1 MQTRDQR
8 LLIVDDDEMF
18 CHVLNR
24 ALTRRGYEV
33 IVAQDADQAL
43 AMAAQYLPT
52 MATLD
57 LKLENSSGLKLLPE
71 LLAISPQ
78 CRIVVLTGYSSI
90 ATAVEA
96 IKLGAVNYLCKPV
109 DADDVLTAFERQS
122 GDPDIELADNPP
134 SINRITWEHI
144 QKVLQEHDGNISAT
158 ARALGVFVICAAP
171 CSANYKNAQ
180 CGVRLLISCSLSK
193 PPPY

>member
-1 MQTRDQR
+1 MQTREQR

-33 IVAQDADQAL
+33 IVAHDAEQAL
-43 AMAAQYLPT
+43 ALAAQHLPT

-71 LLAISPQ
+71 LLAIAPH

-158 ARALGVFVICAAP
+158 ARALGMHRRTLQRKLQKRP
-171 CSANYKNAQ
+171 
-180 CGVRLLISCSLSK
+180 VRR
-193 PPPY
+193 

>member
-1 MQTRDQR
+1 MPTQEQR
-8 LLIVDDDEMF
+8 LLIIDDDEMF

-24 ALTRRGYEV
+24 ALTRRGYSV
-33 IVAQDADQAL
+33 IVAHDAEQAI
-43 AMAAQYLPT
+43 AMAAQHLPT

-71 LLAISPQ
+71 LLAISPH

-96 IKLGAVNYLCKPV
+96 IKLGAANYLCKPV
-109 DADDVLTAFERQS
+109 DADDVLVAFEHQG

-158 ARALGVFVICAAP
+158 ARALGMHRRTLQRKLQKRP
-171 CSANYKNAQ
+171 
-180 CGVRLLISCSLSK
+180 VRR
-193 PPPY
+193 

>member
-1 MQTRDQR
+1 MQTQNQR

-18 CHVLNR
+18 CRVLSR
-24 ALTRRGYEV
+24 SLTRRGFEV
-33 IVAQDADQAL
+33 VVAHDADQAL
-43 AMAAQYLPT
+43 TLAAQHMPA

-71 LLAISPQ
+71 LLAIAPH
-78 CRIVVLTGYSSI
+78 CHVVVLTGYSSI

-109 DADDVLTAFERQS
+109 DADDVLTAFERS
-122 GDPDIELADNPP
+122 DGDPNIDVADNPP

-158 ARALGVFVICAAP
+158 ARALGMHRRTLQRKLQKRP
-171 CSANYKNAQ
+171 
-180 CGVRLLISCSLSK
+180 VRR
-193 PPPY
+193 

>member
-1 MQTRDQR
+1 MQNQR

-18 CHVLNR
+18 CHVLSR
-24 ALTRRGYEV
+24 SLTRRGFEV
-33 IVAQDADQAL
+33 VVANDADQAL
-43 AMAAQYLPT
+43 TLAAQHMPT

-57 LKLENSSGLKLLPE
+57 LKLEHSSGLKLLPE
-71 LLAISPQ
+71 LLAVVPH
-78 CRIVVLTGYSSI
+78 CHVVVLTGYSSI

-109 DADDVLTAFERQS
+109 DADDVLTAFERSQ
-122 GDPDIELADNPP
+122 GDPNIEVADNPP

-158 ARALGVFVICAAP
+158 ARALGMHRRTLQRKLQKRP
-171 CSANYKNAQ
+171 
-180 CGVRLLISCSLSK
+180 VRR
-193 PPPY
+193 

>member
-1 MQTRDQR
+1 MQNLEQR

-18 CHVLNR
+18 CHVLSR
-24 ALTRRGYEV
+24 ALSRRGYEV
-33 IVAQDADQAL
+33 LVAHDAEQAMVL
-43 AMAAQYLPT
+43 AAQHDPV

-57 LKLENSSGLKLLPE
+57 LKLEHSSGLKLLPE
-71 LLAISPQ
+71 LLEVAPQ
-78 CRIVVLTGYSSI
+78 CRIVILTGYSSI

-109 DADDVLTAFERQS
+109 DADDVLAAFERQT
-122 GDPDIELADNPP
+122 GDPDTELADNPP

-158 ARALGVFVICAAP
+158 ARALGMHRRTLQRKLQKRPV
-171 CSANYKNAQ
+171 K
-180 CGVRLLISCSLSK
+180 R
-193 PPPY
+193 

>member
-1 MQTRDQR
+1 MQTREQR

-33 IVAQDADQAL
+33 IVAHDAEQAL
-43 AMAAQYLPT
+43 AMAAQFSPT

-71 LLAISPQ
+71 LLGILPH

-109 DADDVLTAFERQS
+109 DADDVLASFERQD

-158 ARALGVFVICAAP
+158 ARALGMHRRTLQRKLQKRP
-171 CSANYKNAQ
+171 
-180 CGVRLLISCSLSK
+180 VRR
-193 PPPY
+193 